1 MNKQDEN
8 FNKETETI
16 KKNQTEILELEKIM
30 TLSGLEGQ
38 GMEEMRR
45 CWLKSANFQL
55 WDE

>member
-45 CWLKSANFQL
+45 C
-55 WDE
+55 